1 MELGWRTTVLLVT
14 GLPSL
19 MAAIMI
25 LAGARE
31 VIAARFFLA
40 LVAAWVMFSGPYIIG
55 FSGAY
60 QAYPWLTFFP
70 FNTEVYIGP
79 LWLLTVRALTS
90 ESLPRRWWMWLVP
103 GAIQTLYYTTLFF
116 AIGPGWGMG
125 EGAAD
130 AKFAFSDAFH
140 EPYIVPIETAV
151 GLSLIAYAAWESWR
165 RIGDYRAW
173 IGQEHSNA
181 DRVDLA
187 WLQRAGGAII
197 VLALVWLASDIA
209 GTILGGLSYVTNF
222 WFYAISGVVVLWV
235 ALQFLARSDR
245 RFPKPLSGGERAVA
259 AQERA
264 QSAEETAQESAHAQP
279 EPRFALEVV
288 EAKVRDGG
296 WHFDQDLTLG
306 ELARRLGTNS
316 STLSASLNARED
328 INFNI
333 FINGLRVDA
342 VCERLRSSR
351 GGDSGRA
358 GDVGGSVGPA
368 PNLLDLA
375 LDCGFGSKATFN
387 RAFKRHTGLSP
398 REWIAQQGS
407 APAQAQAA

>member
-31 VIAARFFLA
+31 VVAARFFLA

-70 FNTEVYIGP
+70 FNTEIYVGP

-90 ESLPRRWWMWLVP
+90 ESLPRRWWLWLVP

-116 AIGPGWGMG
+116 GVGPGWGMG
-125 EGAAD
+125 EGAAA
-130 AKFAFSDAFH
+130 AKFAFSDTFH
-140 EPYIVPIETAV
+140 VPYVVPIETTV

-197 VLALVWLASDIA
+197 VLALVWLVAELA
-209 GTILGGLSYVTNF
+209 GTILGGLSYLTNF

-245 RFPKPLSGGERAVA
+245 RFPKPLSGDVGVEALQKDSQGAKELV
-259 AQERA
+259 QEP
-264 QSAEETAQESAHAQP
+264 TA
-279 EPRFALEVV
+279 PRFTLETL
-288 EAKVRDGG
+288 EAKVREGE
-296 WHFDQDLTLG
+296 WHFDQDLTLA
-306 ELARRLGTNS
+306 EMARRLGTNS

-328 INFNI
+328 VNFTS

-342 VCERLRSSR
+342 VCEKLKSYT
-351 GGDSGRA
+351 
-358 GDVGGSVGPA
+358 GGSAGSGGAA
-368 PNLLDLA
+368 PNLLELA

-387 RAFKRHTGLSP
+387 RAFKRHTNLSP
-398 REWIAQQGS
+398 REWIAREDRVE
-407 APAQAQAA
+407 AQAA